1 MEKQPETKTL
11 PNGKT
16 LQMGNFKLGEI
27 FISFKEWKS
36 EQGKTFD
43 TEGKEYRYESE
54 IPREKR
60 RASIIVDEVKSYDH
74 FEGRLTTD
82 MREFAMKNLM
92 DEKETYSFKLL
103 DRAVGQ
109 LSTETDRWLL
119 YAESNIILSDVW
131 LNVYSDEEVQEFF
144 SDIGFPTR
152 GKVKCESCN
161 RTFVTDDIT
170 SGSEG
175 QIVCQ
180 TCYDEADAIA
190 TVFKNG
196 DEHNPETVTEYRNDT
211 PFKFGY
217 HRSDGWRGYWEVTE
231 SGNYTNVHDD
241 NILSM
246 SEDSVDLQEFDK
258 KVKSFCH
265 MESIEFYVV
274 ICRSSNVFS
283 SGYDIFVND
292 ARAEEVKEF
301 IKTLLSKGMRDKM
314 KYNTE
319 ALTGVPASEQTKED
333 KDAALAMMMVKQGA
347 DPEQAAKTVKVL
359 NAMDKL
365 LKAGNSMEI
374 SAKKAASKG
383 KTPRKNA
390 SKKPKK
396 GRKVRK

>member
-43 TEGKEYRYESE
+43 TDGKEYRYESE

-60 RASIIVDEVKSYDH
+60 RASIIVDEGKSYDH

-131 LNVYSDEEVQEFF
+131 LNVYSDVEVQEFF
-144 SDIGFPTR
+144 SDIGVPTR

-161 RTFVTDDIT
+161 RTFSKDDIT

-196 DEHNPETVTEYRNDT
+196 DEP
-211 PFKFGY
+211 
-217 HRSDGWRGYWEVTE
+217 
-231 SGNYTNVHDD
+231 
-241 NILSM
+241 
-246 SEDSVDLQEFDK
+246 
-258 KVKSFCH
+258 
-265 MESIEFYVV
+265 
-274 ICRSSNVFS
+274 
-283 SGYDIFVND
+283 
-292 ARAEEVKEF
+292 
-301 IKTLLSKGMRDKM
+301 
-314 KYNTE
+314 
-319 ALTGVPASEQTKED
+319 
-333 KDAALAMMMVKQGA
+333 
-347 DPEQAAKTVKVL
+347 
-359 NAMDKL
+359 
-365 LKAGNSMEI
+365 GNSDRVQKRHAVQVRLSQKRWLERLLG
-374 SAKKAASKG
+374 SHRKRKLHKR
-383 KTPRKNA
+383 PR
-390 SKKPKK
+390 
-396 GRKVRK
+396 